1 MGVRMTWTIAPIL
14 RPVEQ
19 HDVLAVASKL
29 QVTRF
34 ALNEIAKAISSP
46 SHPVTGKRWNT
57 RERLAYMQLLAD
69 EALRQTQ

>member
-1 MGVRMTWTIAPIL
+1 MTWTIAPIL

-19 HDVLAVASKL
+19 HDALTVASQL

-34 ALNEIAKAISSP
+34 ALNEIIKAIYNAR
-46 SHPVTGKRWNT
+46 HPVTNTRWNA
-57 RERLAYMQLLAD
+57 RERQAYIHQLAD